1 MKIPAVSGWQED
13 EEILG
18 NDQDIKVWIKD
29 GYNVGLPAGYNDLF
43 IIDIDKKK
51 NVDGFKSLEAFGI
64 ILPPTLTQDTP
75 SGGKHY
81 IYKINDFDLSFLG
94 ESRGGN
100 AGIIDGID
108 YRYRNSYIVVEPSK
122 IDGKPYKL
130 SANLD
135 YKNITRLDDRLRDFF
150 TLIKMKKAKA
160 NINKLLETKIAQGSR
175 NNDLT
180 SIGGYY
186 QEMGESDDLIKDILL
201 FKNNMLDEPLLESE
215 VLSIVKSVTSYKKG
229 NKRHVELKNG
239 KDITKYLKFNK
250 KGVPTDIHDK
260 NIVDD
265 IIKNHNFLNIG
276 GNFYFYFN
284 GVYTNTFKYDDTYIN
299 GQQYMY
305 KLIES
310 MIPNNLI
317 KSTTRKRVLN
327 MIQENTLLNNDQIN
341 KYINNH
347 DDNLVNFKN
356 GMFNLLTGKLEPH
369 DPQYNSIN
377 QIPYGLDINQIKKAN
392 LRDSKVIYKFL
403 NEMIIDKDSIRML
416 IDYISLSLTIKQPQ
430 QFMYLVGKGGIGKS
444 VLIRLIKSIVGEI
457 NSSNISLQGL
467 SERFQNAGIFGKTLN
482 LFPDLSAKAI
492 MSGESLKTIFGG
504 DEITVEQKYQPSFRF
519 YPYVKSIFS
528 MNRIPDY
535 IDEKS
540 NAYYRRLLIVKCK
553 AKASYIENI
562 DESLKDDIPI
572 LLPYLVKRLMELK
585 KTDFVV
591 EESNESKEEKQK
603 LERVTNPLKA
613 FIDDC
618 LIYTD
623 DDTSYIYKSSIYK
636 FYKDYCELN
645 GYRVLGNQ
653 KFFVELESL
662 GFNFI
667 KLKGYPIL
675 RSYNLTPSE
684 GQNISI
690 RSEKMDGQFKD
701 RSFGQVID
709 IEPGFR
715 IDKIKTENL
724 LFFTNV

>member
-1 MKIPAVSGWQED
+1 MKIPAVSGWQKN
-13 EEILG
+13 EENLG
-18 NDQDIKVWIKD
+18 NDQDIKVWVKD
-29 GYNVGLPAGYNDLF
+29 GYNVGLPAGFNDLF
-43 IIDIDKKK
+43 IIDIDV
-51 NVDGFKSLEAFGI
+51 NHDGGADGFKSLEAFGI

-94 ESRGGN
+94 DSKGGK

-108 YRYRNSYIVVEPSK
+108 YRYLNSYIVVEPSK
-122 IDGKPYKL
+122 IDGKAYKL
-130 SANLD
+130 SASLD

-160 NINKLLETKIAQGSR
+160 NINKLLEKNVNQGER
-175 NNDLT
+175 NDLLT
-180 SIGGYY
+180 SLGGYY
-186 QEMGESDDLIKDILL
+186 QEVGESDDLIKDILL
-201 FKNNMLDEPLLESE
+201 LKNNMFDEPLSDDE
-215 VLSIVKSVTSYKKG
+215 VLNIVKSVTSYEKG
-229 NKRHVELKNG
+229 IKRKPLEKNG

-250 KGVPTDIHDK
+250 QGVPTDIHDK

-284 GVYTNTFKYDDTYIN
+284 GVYTNTFKYDDKFIN

-317 KSTTRKRVLN
+317 KSPTRKRVLN

-341 KYINNH
+341 MYINNH

-369 DPQYNSIN
+369 DSQYNSIN
-377 QIPYGLDINQIKKAN
+377 QIPYELDFKNAN

-457 NSSNISLQGL
+457 NTSNISLQGL

-519 YPYVKSIFS
+519 YPYVKGVFS

-540 NAYYRRLLIVKCK
+540 DAYYRRLLIVKCK
-553 AKASYIENI
+553 SKASYIENI
-562 DESLKDDIPI
+562 DESLKNDIPI

-585 KTDFVV
+585 KTDFKV
-591 EESNESKEEKQK
+591 EESAESKEARQK
-603 LERVTNPLKA
+603 LERVTNPLKS

-623 DDTSYIYKSSIYK
+623 DDTSFIYKSSIYK
-636 FYKDYCELN
+636 FYRDYCNLN
-645 GYRVLGNQ
+645 GYRVLSNQ
-653 KFFVELESL
+653 KFYTELEL
-662 GFNFI
+662 LNFEF
-667 KLKGYPIL
+667 KTLSGYPIL

-684 GQNISI
+684 GQSVSI
-690 RSEKMDGQFKD
+690 RSEKMDGQFKE
-701 RSFGQVID
+701 RSFGQVVD